1 MPTSGGQEKCP
12 NPQSINGKN
21 SFSQRGGES
30 GNTFLMNLNPVGLLF
45 LIVASLALLV
55 VPRRWA
61 LVPLLVS
68 ACYMTIGQGTEI
80 IGFNF
85 QFIRLVLLAGIV
97 RVFVRRERP
106 RGLMLSMDWA
116 FVAWGGWMI
125 LSSAFHKNPAATL
138 QFHLGLVYNGLGFY
152 FLIRCLCQTEEEIR
166 KTLQVTG
173 WLLVPVAL
181 AMLYE
186 QASLHNIFSVFGGV
200 PDVPMIRE
208 GLARAQ
214 GPFAHPVLA
223 GTVGGV
229 CIPLMIVIW
238 RSHPVSARIGVAAC
252 LGMVVASGSSGP
264 WFSVISGLFALV
276 VWRWRHWT
284 REMRIAAVVGY
295 LLLELVMNDP
305 AYYIITRVKLIGSS
319 TAYHRAALIEAGLTH
334 FKEWWFAGTDYTRH
348 WMPTGVSWSPDQ
360 ADITNY
366 YLGQGV
372 KGGLLLM
379 LLFICILWI
388 GFRYVGQIQRLWS
401 NEPAKRRFLV
411 WSLGASLFAH
421 VASCLGVGYFDQS
434 VLFLYLTLALIANIR
449 AKAASEV
456 LPTKASAQE
465 VSHLS
470 AGSPTAAP
478 AGISHQHVDGEAV
491 SDSSQEN

>member
-1 MPTSGGQEKCP
+1 M
-12 NPQSINGKN
+12 
-21 SFSQRGGES
+21 
-30 GNTFLMNLNPVGLLF
+30 F
-45 LIVASLALLV
+45 LIVATLALLV

-68 ACYMTIGQGTEI
+68 ACYMTFGPGAEL
-80 IGFNF
+80 GSLHF
-85 QFIRLVLLAGIV
+85 QFIRLVLLAGMV
-97 RVFVRRERP
+97 RVLVRSERP
-106 RGLMLSMDWA
+106 EGLMLSMDWA
-116 FVAWGGWMI
+116 FVAWGSWMI
-125 LSSAFHKNPAATL
+125 LSSAFHKDPAATL
-138 QFHLGLVYNGLGFY
+138 KFHLGLIYDGLGIY
-152 FLIRCLCQTEEEIR
+152 FLIRCLCQTEEEVR

-186 QASLHNIFSVFGGV
+186 QASLHNIFSVFGSV

-214 GPFAHPVLA
+214 GPFSHPILA

-238 RSHPVSARIGVAAC
+238 RSHPFSARIGVAAC

-276 VWRWRHWT
+276 VWRWRHLT

-295 LLLELVMNDP
+295 LLLQLVMNSP
-305 AYYIITRVKLIGSS
+305 AYYIITRLKLIGSS
-319 TAYHRAALIEAGLTH
+319 TAYHRAALIEAALTH
-334 FKEWWFAGTDYTRH
+334 LNDWWFAGTDLTRH
-348 WMPTGVSWSPDQ
+348 WLPSGVSWSPDH
-360 ADITNY
+360 ADITNH

-401 NEPAKRRFLV
+401 NEPAKRRFSV
-411 WSLGASLFAH
+411 WSLGGSLFAH
-421 VASCLGVGYFDQS
+421 AASCLGVGYFDQS
-434 VLFLYLTLALIANIR
+434 VLFLYLTLALIANMR

-465 VSHLS
+465 VSPLS
-470 AGSPTAAP
+470 AEPLTREP
-478 AGISHQHVDGEAV
+478 AGISNQNVDSGPV
-491 SDSSQEN
+491 NDSSQEN